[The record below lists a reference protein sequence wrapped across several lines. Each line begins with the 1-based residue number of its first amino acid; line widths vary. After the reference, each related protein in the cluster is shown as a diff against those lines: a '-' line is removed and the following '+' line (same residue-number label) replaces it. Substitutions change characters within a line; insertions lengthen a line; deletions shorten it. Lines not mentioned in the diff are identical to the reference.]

1 VPRLADPGRRHRL
14 IRDVSTNH
22 DGGEALLDALLAA
35 GVEHVFSSPGSEWAP
50 VWEAVARRARDG
62 DASPAYRDLWHET
75 VAVGMATGYGLVA
88 RRPAAVLLHAG
99 AGLLQGASAIHGAL
113 LAGAPM
119 LVCSSESITYGEGP
133 GPDPGGQWYRNLSVV
148 GGPQTFV
155 APYVKWANQVGS
167 VHTLEGMVTR
177 AVELARRAPTGPVYL
192 NVPLEVLLDPVPA
205 RELRPVAEPGG
216 RVSLEAELDEA
227 AKLLAAAVNPV
238 VVTESAGQDP
248 AAYDALLELC
258 ELLALPVVEPQSAV
272 AANFPRLN
280 RLHQGANLE
289 RFADADVILL
299 VNCRAPWYPPSA
311 RPEGATVVVVDD
323 VPQRP
328 HIVYQVLGADRYLE
342 GDTAATLAGLSL
354 AVHRGGLDEKSVA
367 TRRERVGAMHEA
379 LRVKLA
385 DGEATALAKTDAI
398 APLALVR
405 ALREAAPEDT
415 LLVDETITHSRLL
428 RGHLDGKSGS
438 YLYVQ
443 GGLGQGLGVALGAK
457 LAARDRTVVL
467 AIGDG
472 TFIYNPI
479 VAALSAARDYDL
491 PLLIVIFT
499 NRQYLS
505 MKMNHLRFYPEGA
518 AVQTGD
524 FRGVDLSTQPDLAD
538 LAKPFGMHAE
548 SVEEP
553 AELSAAVERAF
564 TAVASGTT
572 AVLNVSLST

>member
-1 VPRLADPGRRHRL
+1 MPRLADPGRRHRL
-14 IRDVSTNH
+14 IRAVSGNH
-22 DGGEALLDALLAA
+22 DGGEALLDALLAG
-35 GVEHVFSSPGSEWAP
+35 GVEQIFTSPGSEWAP

-62 DASPAYRDLWHET
+62 ERAPAYFDLWHET

-119 LVCSSESITYGEGP
+119 VVCSSESTTYGDGP
-133 GPDPGGQWYRNLSVV
+133 GPDPGSQWYRNLSVV
-148 GGPQTFV
+148 GGPHTFV

-167 VHTLEGMVTR
+167 VSTLTGMVTR
-177 AVELARRAPTGPVYL
+177 AVELARRTPPGPVYL
-192 NVPLEVLLDPVPA
+192 NVPLEVLLEQAPAHGLRSVP
-205 RELRPVAEPGG
+205 EPGG
-216 RVSLEAELDEA
+216 RVSPRPELAEVARLLTA
-227 AKLLAAAVNPV
+227 ATNPV
-238 VVTESAGQDP
+238 VVTESTGQDP
-248 AAYDALLELC
+248 DAYDALVELC
-258 ELLALPVVEPQSAV
+258 ELLALPVIEPQSAV

-289 RFADADVILL
+289 RFADADLILL

-311 RPEGATVVVVDD
+311 RPESATVVVVDE

-342 GDTAATLAGLSL
+342 GGTAATLVGLSE
-354 AVHRGGLDEKSVA
+354 AVRDAGVDQSTVA
-367 TRRERVGAMHEA
+367 ARRERVGVMHDT
-379 LRVKLA
+379 LRATLA
-385 DGEATALAKTDAI
+385 EGERRALANTEAI
-398 APLALVR
+398 APPALVR
-405 ALREAAPEDT
+405 ALRDTAPEDA

-428 RGHLDGKSGS
+428 RGHLAGERGS
-438 YLYVQ
+438 YIYVQ

-457 LAARDRTVVL
+457 LAARERTVVL

-472 TFIYNPI
+472 SFIYNPV
-479 VAALSAARDYDL
+479 VAALSAARDHDL

-524 FRGVDLSTQPDLAD
+524 FRGVDLSTQPELAE

-548 SVEEP
+548 SVEDP
-553 AELSAAVERAF
+553 ADLAGAVERAF
-564 TAVASGTT
+564 AAVAGGTT